1 MCPPSQIFLETP
13 HVPHRTC
20 DECGVELEMIRSALR
35 ARVPRRSSE
44 PHPRSAGAGTSA
56 AAAAVNSA
64 GRRAR
69 AGTNPSAVN
78 PTPGIKR
85 FFEPIVETTRPVSS
99 SSPSSS
105 PQLAPQYHHH
115 HHTGGVGLP
124 GNEDEDEDSTCPV
137 CSQLFALDL
146 TTTDREQH
154 IASCLT
160 TSQFSGSPD
169 KLRANRM
176 IIYRLSGRE
185 AQGLEECVICFEEF
199 TAGEAVGRLEC
210 LCVYHEKCILDWFAR
225 KGAGECPVHAVH
237 A

>member
-1 MCPPSQIFLETP
+1 
-13 HVPHRTC
+13 
-20 DECGVELEMIRSALR
+20 MIRSALR
-35 ARVPRRSSE
+35 ARAPRRSSE
-44 PHPRSAGAGTSA
+44 PHPRSAAAGTSA
-56 AAAAVNSA
+56 SAAANSG

-78 PTPGIKR
+78 NQTPGIKR

-99 SSPSSS
+99 SSSSSS
-105 PQLAPQYHHH
+105 PQLTPQYHHPGS
-115 HHTGGVGLP
+115 GGGLSLLP
-124 GNEDEDEDSTCPV
+124 GGEEEDEDRTCPV

-146 TTTDREQH
+146 TSTDREEH
-154 IASCLT
+154 IASCVT

-185 AQGLEECVICFEEF
+185 AQGLDECVICFEDF
-199 TAGEAVGRLEC
+199 AAGEAVGRLEC

-237 A
+237 T